1 MYSVIGAQGFIGKH
15 LVRHLMARGKTPYT
29 PARDNAGIFSRP
41 LGDVFYCAGLT
52 ADYQARPFDT
62 VEAHVTLFAKLLKEA
77 AYSSVTYLSS
87 TRLYD
92 SGGAVGREDA
102 VLPLDPNEPRHLY
115 DLSKALGENLCIT
128 AGKPNVRA
136 ARLACVY
143 ADDLSADL
151 FLHKVIWATRKV
163 RNARFDVAPDAAR
176 DYVHMDDVIAAL
188 LAIAERGRRPI
199 YNVASGV
206 NVANSALCTL
216 VGELTGAQITPAA
229 TKPGLGFAR
238 IDISAIAADFA
249 AAPAPLDANL
259 RRIIPALRLAQQAAV
274 A

>member
-1 MYSVIGAQGFIGKH
+1 MYSVIGAHGFIGKH
-15 LVRHLMARGKTPYT
+15 LVKHLLAKGKTPYT

-41 LGDVFYCAGLT
+41 LGHVIYCAGLT

-62 VEAHVTLFAKLLKEA
+62 VEAHVSLFAKLLKEA
-77 AYSSVTYLSS
+77 VYSSVTYLSS

-128 AGKPNVRA
+128 SGKPNVRA

-143 ADDLSADL
+143 ADDLSSDV

-163 RNARFDVAPDAAR
+163 REARFDVAPDAAR
-176 DYVHMDDVIAAL
+176 DYVHMDDVVQAL
-188 LAIAERGRRPI
+188 LAIAERGSRPI

-206 NVANSALCTL
+206 NVSNADLFKL
-216 VGELTGAQITPAA
+216 IR
-229 TKPGLGFAR
+229 R
-238 IDISAIAADFA
+238 IDGCKIDATLPPAGRTDPSIDVSSIKADFGLRPRLLDSYLPTLLGRGTRA
-249 AAPAPLDANL
+249 AGIA
-259 RRIIPALRLAQQAAV
+259 
-274 A
+274 

>member
-62 VEAHVTLFAKLLKEA
+62 VEAHVTLFARLLKDA

-115 DLSKALGENLCIT
+115 DLSKALGENLCIA

-176 DYVHMDDVIAAL
+176 DYVHMDDAIAAL

-206 NVANSALCTL
+206 NVSNL
-216 VGELTGAQITPAA
+216 ELFKLIR
-229 TKPGLGFAR
+229 R
-238 IDISAIAADFA
+238 IDGCQLEATLPPAGRTDPTIDVTAIKTDFGLQ
-249 AAPAPLDANL
+249 PRRLDAYL
-259 RRIIPALRLAQQAAV
+259 PTLLGRGTKAAGI